1 MRSESQRESN
11 FRSEKIASEDKQRDG
26 NNAPIKKL
34 VATLVCFRMRTKPS
48 QSKWRGYVFHLPN
61 SLLLIREE
69 VGSFMLIKLSY
80 KAMLIKKMEQRQ
92 DCFMLQFGE
101 HRLPI

>member
-11 FRSEKIASEDKQRDG
+11 FRSEKIASEDKQRDR
-26 NNAPIKKL
+26 NAPIKKL

-48 QSKWRGYVFHLPN
+48 QAKWRGYVFHLPN
-61 SLLLIREE
+61 SLLLIGEE
-69 VGSFMLIKLSY
+69 VGSFMLTKLSY

-92 DCFMLQFGE
+92 DRLMLQFGE
-101 HRLPI
+101 HRVAI

>member
-61 SLLLIREE
+61 PLLLKRKE
-69 VGSFMLIKLSY
+69 VGSSILLNLSY
-80 KAMLIKKMEQRQ
+80 KPFIFKRIKQRQ
-92 DCFMLQFGE
+92 LCFILKLG
-101 HRLPI
+101 